1 MGTPRSPPRRPAPG
15 HAQGRVLRAAPRDG
29 GVKRMLVVDILAG
42 AAVACFAAT
51 LAFIVLL
58 FASLIRDDK
67 RRQREDEE
75 VERLEA
81 LFDLDE
87 GRAERQLAQRR
98 ALWSIRAAQKHA

>member
-1 MGTPRSPPRRPAPG
+1 
-15 HAQGRVLRAAPRDG
+15 
-29 GVKRMLVVDILAG
+29 MLVVDILAG

-87 GRAERQLAQRR
+87 VLAERQIAQLE
-98 ALWSIRAAQKHA
+98 ALWNLPAAKKHA